1 MVQKMRMIFGL
12 VLIAGMALAG
22 FAVYMA
28 QGYINQ
34 TENALSEER
43 AFREMVG
50 DMVQVYVAAKPLAY
64 GQQLTKDDVKLIY
77 WQASALPDK
86 PFTAETELF
95 PSDTDKPRYVLRA
108 IDLHEPILASKV
120 TEPGQPAGL
129 TGLLEAGMRAFA
141 ISVDASTGVSGFVHP
156 GDFVDIYWTTSS
168 GTGGDVTRLIETRV
182 NVVAVDQQASG
193 DDIGGAVVAQTV
205 TIQGTSET
213 VARLAQ
219 AQATGRLSL
228 ALVGQGEQPD
238 MIAADIRADTGSLMG
253 EVAAI
258 EEKSCSIKTR
268 KGSEV
273 VEIPIPCTN

>member
-1 MVQKMRMIFGL
+1 MRMIFGL

-34 TENALSEER
+34 TESALTEER
-43 AFREMVG
+43 AFREKVG
-50 DMVQVYVAAKPLAY
+50 EMVQIYVAAKPLVY
-64 GQQLTKDDVKLIY
+64 GQQLTKEDVKLIY
-77 WQASALPDK
+77 WQASALPEK
-86 PFTAETELF
+86 PFMTEEELF
-95 PSDTDKPRYVLRA
+95 PENEEKPRYVLRA
-108 IDLHEPILASKV
+108 VELHEPILAAKV
-120 TEPGQPAGL
+120 TAPGQPAGL
-129 TGLLEAGMRAFA
+129 TGLLAPGMRAFA

-168 GTGGDVTRLIETRV
+168 GTGADVTRLIETRV
-182 NVVAVDQQASG
+182 NVVAVDQQAAG
-193 DDIGGAVVAQTV
+193 DEIGGAVVAQTV
-205 TIQGTSET
+205 TIQGMSET

-228 ALVGQGEQPD
+228 ALVGQGDQPVMNASD
-238 MIAADIRADTGSLMG
+238 ISADNGSLMG

-258 EEKSCSIKTR
+258 EEKTCSIKTR

-273 VEIPIPCTN
+273 VDIPIPCTN

>member
-1 MVQKMRMIFGL
+1 MRMIFGL

-86 PFTAETELF
+86 PFTAETDLF
-95 PSDTDKPRYVLRA
+95 PSDADKPRYVLRA

-258 EEKSCSIKTR
+258 EEKSCSIRTR

>member
-1 MVQKMRMIFGL
+1 MRMIFGL

-34 TENALSEER
+34 TENALTEER

-50 DMVQVYVAAKPLAY
+50 DMVQVYVAAKPLVY
-64 GQQLTKDDVKLIY
+64 GQTLTKEDVKMIY
-77 WQASALPDK
+77 WQASALPEN
-86 PFTAETELF
+86 PFTAEEDLF
-95 PSDTDKPRYVLRA
+95 PADEDKPRYVLRA
-108 IDLHEPILASKV
+108 VDLHEPILATKV
-120 TEPGQPAGL
+120 TAPGQPAGL
-129 TGLLEAGMRAFA
+129 TGLLAPGMRAFA

-168 GTGGDVTRLIETRV
+168 GTGSDVTRLIETRV
-182 NVVAVDQQASG
+182 NVVAVDQQAAG

-205 TIQGTSET
+205 TIQGMSET

-228 ALVGQGEQPD
+228 ALVGQGDQPVMNASD
-238 MIAADIRADTGSLMG
+238 ISADNGSLMG

-258 EEKSCSIKTR
+258 EEKICSIKTR